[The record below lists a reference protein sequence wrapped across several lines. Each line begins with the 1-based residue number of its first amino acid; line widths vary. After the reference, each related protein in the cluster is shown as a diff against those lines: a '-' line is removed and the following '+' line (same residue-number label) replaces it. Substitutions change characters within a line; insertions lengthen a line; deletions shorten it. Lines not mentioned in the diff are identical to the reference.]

1 MLRMRFQT
9 VSLHNSLKKYVGINN
24 RMNKCSALTG
34 PHLMTRVSET
44 GAGLGVKST
53 CKSWDA
59 CYLHGSWKRSSCKYH
74 GSINPRFFPLCLR
87 RLCNVQVCCVTN
99 LANRNVCA
107 ENCFVF
113 FVFFKWCSIVVD
125 NLQLQF
131 KKIDLCIRWKSK
143 YICISFMAKTV
154 LCEYVNQSVYIHT

>member
-1 MLRMRFQT
+1 
-9 VSLHNSLKKYVGINN
+9 
-24 RMNKCSALTG
+24 MNKCSALAG

-74 GSINPRFFPLCLR
+74 GSINPRFSPLCLH

-107 ENCFVF
+107 ENCFF
-113 FVFFKWCSIVVD
+113 FFFLNGAVLLWTIFSCSLKKLTYASD
-125 NLQLQF
+125 GNLNIYVYPLWPR
-131 KKIDLCIRWKSK
+131 L
-143 YICISFMAKTV
+143 Y
-154 LCEYVNQSVYIHT
+154 YVNM